1 MKTIKDISDNN
12 LNEEFIITNDE
23 RELMNVLSIKSSAK
37 EAALSKDLIR
47 SRVMSKIDAEQEI
60 EEVYNQPTIRH
71 YFTKWRSIAAVI
83 TIAIIVGAG
92 VFVFKAGYHEGAET
106 IAVNQISTKVPN
118 GSITSLTLPDGT
130 QVTLNSGSKLDYPST
145 FNDKQR
151 VVELSG
157 EAIFKVTKNPNQ
169 PFIVRTP
176 HLDVKVLGTV
186 FNLKSYSTDKNVV
199 LTLAEGKVEAKSKST
214 KEYHEVV
221 ITPNQQVKLN
231 LENGEMAVDKV
242 DAMRYFSWKD
252 GELYF
257 QNNTLED
264 ISHVLAR
271 QFNAQISFK
280 DNSIKKELYFCQ
292 FNKNDKLDRIL
303 ELLSQQSNWS
313 FTINGKEVVL
323 TKNKSVR

>member
-1 MKTIKDISDNN
+1 MKTKKDISNNN
-12 LNEEFIITNDE
+12 LGNEFIITNDE
-23 RELMNVLSIKSSAK
+23 QELMNLLSIKSSAK
-37 EAALSKDLIR
+37 EAALSKNNIR
-47 SRVMSKIDAEQEI
+47 SRVMSKIAAEHEN
-60 EEVYNQPTIRH
+60 EEVYNQPTLR
-71 YFTKWRSIAAVI
+71 YYLAKLRSIAAVI

-92 VFVFKAGYHEGAET
+92 VFVFKVGFNEGAKT

-118 GSITSLTLPDGT
+118 GSITTFTLPDGT

-145 FNDKQR
+145 FNTKQR
-151 VVELSG
+151 IVELSG

-176 HLDVKVLGTV
+176 HLDVKVLGTI

-214 KEYHEVV
+214 KKYHEVV

-231 LENGEMAVDKV
+231 LENGEMAVGNV

-271 QFNAQISFK
+271 QFNTQITFK

-323 TKNKSVR
+323 TKNKPIR